1 MYQIQL
7 KMTNSLRLPFQVASP
22 TLSLVFSLL
31 HFRRKVLGVLTAIA
45 NMAEYEFSELSD
57 NEAIKKEYRG
67 YPGGLV
73 RLKKGDWILKPATA
87 ELLPEYKSMEVRQSD
102 VWIVTYPKVF
112 LSTLRW
118 LEGYWRSYLSPSVWD
133 DLEPRADLASGT
145 WC

>member
-1 MYQIQL
+1 ME
-7 KMTNSLRLPFQVASP
+7 
-22 TLSLVFSLL
+22 
-31 HFRRKVLGVLTAIA
+31 
-45 NMAEYEFSELSD
+45 EYEFSELSD

-118 LEGYWRSYLSPSVWD
+118 LEGDWRSYLSPSVWD
-133 DLEPRADLASGT
+133 HLEPRADLASGT